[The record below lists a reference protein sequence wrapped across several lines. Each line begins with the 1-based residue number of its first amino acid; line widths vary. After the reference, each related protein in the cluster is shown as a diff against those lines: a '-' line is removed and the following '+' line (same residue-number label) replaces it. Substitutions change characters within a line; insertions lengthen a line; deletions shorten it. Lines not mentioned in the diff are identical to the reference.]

1 MQPGDVLA
9 SRYELLELLG
19 EGRIGQVFRAAERGA
34 DQHVAIKFPHAGHH
48 RNPEFAARFRR
59 EHLTGMRL
67 THPAIVRS
75 LDTGDHQGVPFLVM
89 ELVEGLPLERWF
101 ASTGRDFEALAEV
114 LDQSLDALAYAH
126 AHRVVHRELKPA
138 NVLVTPEGH
147 PRLLDFG
154 LAGRLEDQLART
166 GDGRDL
172 GLAYLSPEQAM
183 GERGD
188 ERSDLY
194 SFGACLYHLVAERPL
209 FEATGAADLLLAHL
223 NEHPVPLSS
232 LRTAVPIWL
241 DRLVLRLLAK
251 HPDRRPQ
258 SAVEVQSWIRR
269 RRLPRTAPVRQP
281 EPMLGRERELEKL
294 AASVKRLK
302 SGRSSIWRVFGPAGV
317 GKTRLADAVLELA
330 EHQGCGSLRIA
341 APAGE
346 DLYLGLVTRAL
357 GRGYGSVAERFEE
370 RTVDRPLL
378 VIFDDFHQA
387 DPVVAGL
394 LEELAAGLKGVSLML
409 LVLDRP
415 GARHEATRLVLDKLP
430 QQLELT
436 GLDRDTC
443 ARLVED
449 KIWASPPPEATA
461 WLHRVTDGNPQFLK
475 LLLERLE
482 GTHLQVLGG
491 QASWNP
497 PIPAETPSDLDDLVT
512 RNLEREGREVADL
525 LGVGACLGEWFEF
538 NLLKAMVL
546 QEESSLEQ
554 TLERLVRIG
563 SLREEW
569 ESGVVAYRFADKVLW
584 AAALRRVDERRQRRI
599 HLLAAA
605 FLERSGNVSPARLAR
620 HYQQAG
626 EAGSSLRHLARALAE
641 SLERE
646 EFGEARYWFKRCQ
659 AQGQEA
665 PAGLAADRIFPEPW
679 SNFGW
684 TGLAEDTGHRHF
696 LAAQWIALGQP
707 EEALWQ
713 LQIAWEQG
721 LEDDPH
727 RLVENQLLR
736 VVSHLRTG
744 FPSAQEAEEALHAAR
759 SQTDSRGWQEQGG
772 LVAVLGAKL
781 MSGREGL

>member
-1 MQPGDVLA
+1 MQPGAVLA

-19 EGRIGQVFRAAERGA
+19 EGRIGQVFRAVEKSSTG
-34 DQHVAIKFPHAGHH
+34 QVAIKIPHPWHH
-48 RNPEFAARFRR
+48 RNPEFSARFRR

-75 LDTGDHQGVPFLVM
+75 LATGEHAGVPFLVM
-89 ELVEGLPLERWF
+89 ELVDGLPLERWF
-101 ASTGRDFEALAEV
+101 ATTGRDFEALAEV

-154 LAGRLEDQLART
+154 LAGRLEDQLRT
-166 GDGRDL
+166 GDRRDL

-251 HPDRRPQ
+251 HPDKRPQ

-294 AASVKRLK
+294 SAGLKRLK
-302 SGRSSIWRVFGPAGV
+302 GGRGSVFRVSGPAGV
-317 GKTRLADAVLELA
+317 GKTRLADEIQELA
-330 EHQGCGSLRIA
+330 EHQGSGSLRIV

-346 DLYLGLVTRAL
+346 DLHLGLVTRAL

-387 DPVVAGL
+387 DPVVAAL
-394 LEELAAGLKGVSLML
+394 LEELAGGLKGVPLML
-409 LVLDRP
+409 LVLDQP
-415 GARHEATRLVLDKLP
+415 GAPQEATRLVLDKLP
-430 QQLELT
+430 QQLELG
-436 GLDRDTC
+436 GLDRDTL

-449 KIWASPPPEATA
+449 KIWATPPPEAIA

-491 QASWNP
+491 QASWSP
-497 PIPAETPSDLDDLVT
+497 PTPAETPSSLEDLVT

-525 LGVGACLGEWFEF
+525 LGVAACLGEWFEF

-546 QEESSLEQ
+546 QEESALEH

-563 SLREEW
+563 FLREEW
-569 ESGVVAYRFADKVLW
+569 ESGVVAYRFADGTLW
-584 AAALRRVDERRQRRI
+584 RAASSRVDERRQRRI

-605 FLERSGNVSPARLAR
+605 FLERSGSVPAARLAR

-626 EAGSSLRHLARALAE
+626 EAEAALRHLTRAMAD

-665 PAGLAADRIFPEPW
+665 PAALAADRIFPEPW

-721 LEDDPH
+721 LDEDPH

-744 FPSAQEAEEALHAAR
+744 SPSLEEAEEALDAAR
-759 SQTDSRGWQEQGG
+759 SHALARGWQEQGA

-781 MSGREGL
+781 NSGREGS